1 MRDLK
6 YLQYFE
12 DLLQQADNALVEQ
25 ARADGKVMVA
35 YTCENVPEP
44 LLNLDLS
51 SASVPLLS

>member
-12 DLLQQADNALVEQ
+12 VLLQQANNALVT
-25 ARADGKVMVA
+25 RAKEDGKVCVA

-44 LLNLDLS
+44 DRK
-51 SASVPLLS
+51 SVV